1 MKMGLITIGQSP
13 RNDVTPTLKAM
24 VGQAVQITEKGALDG
39 LVKNEVERLA
49 PKAGDYVLVTRLR
62 DGTSVK
68 VARRL
73 VTPRIQKCIEELE
86 EVGVDINVLL
96 CTGEFPRLKAKKPL
110 IMLEAIITSFARC
123 IKGGKI
129 GVIVPEEEQ
138 IPSAIQRWKRKDA
151 SMVVVSANPYGDVKA
166 LEKAALMLAEKGID
180 LTVLD
185 CIGFT
190 PNTGEIFR
198 RLTGKPVLLPQTLLG
213 CVLKCLVGS

>member
-1 MKMGLITIGQSP
+1 MKIGLITIGQSP

-24 VGQAVQITEKGALDG
+24 MGQAVQIIEKGALDG

-73 VTPRIQKCIEELE
+73 ITPRIQKCIEELE

-110 IMLEAIITSFARC
+110 IMLEAIITSLARC

-129 GVIVPEEEQ
+129 GVIV
-138 IPSAIQRWKRKDA
+138 RKKSRFPAQFKD
-151 SMVVVSANPYGDVKA
+151 GK
-166 LEKAALMLAEKGID
+166 EKMFPWLW
-180 LTVLD
+180 
-185 CIGFT
+185 
-190 PNTGEIFR
+190 
-198 RLTGKPVLLPQTLLG
+198 
-213 CVLKCLVGS
+213 